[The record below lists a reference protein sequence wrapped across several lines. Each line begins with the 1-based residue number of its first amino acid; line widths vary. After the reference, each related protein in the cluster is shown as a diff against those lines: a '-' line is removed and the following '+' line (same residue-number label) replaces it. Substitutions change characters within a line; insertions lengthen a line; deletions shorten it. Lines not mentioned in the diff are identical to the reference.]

1 MRIASVIVAFTFSLT
16 LFGNT
21 EIVKI
26 EVEGLGTSERNAI
39 DLALTEAM
47 GRVNGRSIESEVLS
61 QTSETTK
68 TEGDSFEYLGSE
80 EYQNEIKSKTK
91 GVVESYNLI
100 SSGKDTT
107 GLYRV
112 KLSVSVLKF
121 KPSKSANRKRI
132 AVLPL
137 QARNNCCRVGA
148 TSINGDALGPELT
161 AAVSAYLV
169 QTRKFTVLDRA
180 YEDQASS
187 ERDRL
192 SGPNV
197 PITELAKLGQS
208 LVADYVLVGTI
219 NNIFL
224 REQER
229 KMSTVDRVIKSIQGN
244 VAISYRIVDVPTGQV
259 KFAETYNKRISGEI
273 KNLDDPAQASL
284 EAAQLTA
291 NNIGLKILEAI
302 YPFVIESID
311 GDKVTIGTGGDVM
324 QVGQQFRLIQY
335 GEKVRDS
342 YTKES
347 LGKKE
352 TIIGMVEITEVT
364 PKMSYAKIINSSVQ
378 DLTSIFKPKSFIVR
392 SIPESAKRNNNQK
405 KQEEMRKK
413 IEEEFDDGW

>member
-1 MRIASVIVAFTFSLT
+1 MRIASLIVSLAFSLS

-21 EIVKI
+21 EVVNI

-68 TEGDSFEYLGSE
+68 SDNDSFEYLGSE

-100 SSGKDTT
+100 SSGKDAT

-112 KLSVSVLKF
+112 KLSVSVIKF

-137 QARNNCCRVGA
+137 QVRNNCCRVGS
-148 TSINGDALGPELT
+148 TSINGEALGPEVT

-180 YEDQASS
+180 YEGQAST

-192 SGPNV
+192 AGANV

-219 NNIFL
+219 NNIVL

-229 KMSTVDRVIKSIQGN
+229 KLSTVDRIVKSIQGN
-244 VAISYRIVDVPTGQV
+244 VAISYRIIDVPTGQV

-273 KNLDDPAQASL
+273 KSLEDAAQASL

-291 NNIGLKILEAI
+291 SNIGLKILEAI

-311 GDKVTIGTGGDVM
+311 GDQVTIGTGGDVI

-347 LGKKE
+347 LGRKE
-352 TIIGMVEITEVT
+352 LVIGMVEITEVT
-364 PKMSYAKIINSSVQ
+364 PKISYGKIINTSVK
-378 DLTSIFKPKSFIVR
+378 DLQSKFKPKSFIIR
-392 SIPESAKRNNNQK
+392 SVPEGAKKSNNIK
-405 KQEEMRKK
+405 KQKEMRKK
-413 IEEEFDDGW
+413 IEEEFDEGW